1 MDITE
6 EQKQTLQG
14 ITIHNGT
21 NAWKHVMQEK
31 EEDRY
36 WVALGILSCV
46 KNGYGLTILEINSEA
61 RSIRSGRKKY

>member
-1 MDITE
+1 
-6 EQKQTLQG
+6 
-14 ITIHNGT
+14 
-21 NAWKHVMQEK
+21 MQEK